1 MVVRRHIWPVRP
13 VIHGVHLCR
22 RPARKRRKVNNFDT
36 HLHHLTCY
44 QLSQWVSLSPRRRSD
59 PCLRGEERVHGPTA
73 SLAVMSTQLPARGE
87 KIGRSVLCCYPWA
100 FIIRGSCAHPQIEG
114 RGRRGEEAGGSGD
127 ARDHLIQSLPHQQ
140 VPPGLD
146 WRRRRRLRD
155 IHGQPSRDRGRR
167 FETRT
172 PSPARQNGHSAS
184 DTRLH
189 RTHHTPALQHRA
201 SRQIII
207 GKRGGFHVVLHLR
220 HHRD

>member
-1 MVVRRHIWPVRP
+1 MLSTESMGLSISTTSFRPLSTRRGACPWSNGLVSRHVDPAARAWGENRALCTLLLPVGLSSSA
-13 VIHGVHLCR
+13 VLV
-22 RPARKRRKVNNFDT
+22 
-36 HLHHLTCY
+36 LT
-44 QLSQWVSLSPRRRSD
+44 PRD
-59 PCLRGEERVHGPTA
+59 RGEE
-73 SLAVMSTQLPARGE
+73 E
-87 KIGRSVLCCYPWA
+87 E
-100 FIIRGSCAHPQIEG
+100 EG
-114 RGRRGEEAGGSGD
+114 DEEAGGSGD